1 MKSVFNYHMIKRST
15 RPGNLAFKFV
25 TFLDFGTA
33 FSSATC
39 YACILTGRT
48 SQLAVFLARVWN

>member
-1 MKSVFNYHMIKRST
+1 MKSIFDYHHYMVKQIT
-15 RPGNLAFKFV
+15 RPGNLAFV

-39 YACILTGRT
+39 YVCTLPGRT

>member
-1 MKSVFNYHMIKRST
+1 MVKQSM
-15 RPGNLAFKFV
+15 RPGNLAFV

-39 YACILTGRT
+39 YVCTLPDRT

>member
-1 MKSVFNYHMIKRST
+1 MVKQST
-15 RPGNLAFKFV
+15 KPGNLAFKFV

-39 YACILTGRT
+39 YACTLPGRT
-48 SQLAVFLARVWN
+48 SQLAVFLTRVWN

>member
-1 MKSVFNYHMIKRST
+1 MVKQSM

-25 TFLDFGTA
+25 TLLDFGTA

-39 YACILTGRT
+39 YVCTLPDRT